1 MNHLNKF
8 AFLNRIIIVLTAIL
22 PLSSVALA
30 ARPVDNIT
38 ATAASANAVRLSWN
52 AQAGAGGYY
61 DVYQNSTQRVVTGLR
76 DRTVVIENLS
86 PATTYQFFITACDNS
101 GVCTEAS
108 PQANVTTLGYSDSS
122 ETCPATMDGTSP
134 VVTYVNHQDGT
145 ATLNWCRVEE
155 ALGYNLFINGDY
167 VSTIYDTSIDF
178 DTPIEVHDIYQIAWF
193 DESNYAPR
201 SAIATESDGPE
212 LPDSAGALAQ
222 LEAAN
227 RSGGNA
233 IEIFFTRH
241 AEKMTQQEETD
252 DGKYMDV
259 CGVDKCAEVLNTKGE
274 LRAELLADA
283 FVEAGITPRLTHAF
297 SSHKIRTRQTIEM
310 ITADAGLSGDT
321 DKNAGD
327 GIQELP
333 VSNDDGSDATEL
345 NPESTKGSKAP
356 TIAALMNLSPGSVA
370 LVAGHSGT
378 LYEIMAG
385 LGLDDACAKAAV
397 DTCDQMRYPINAKG
411 KVKNFGDIW
420 KITLIDGVAEFVYR
434 ANLQPLALE
443 LNELAQ

>member
-1 MNHLNKF
+1 MNHF

-22 PLSSVALA
+22 PLSTVALA
-30 ARPVDNIT
+30 APPVDNVV
-38 ATAASANAVRLSWN
+38 ATAASANAVSLSWN
-52 AQAGAGGYY
+52 AQAGAVYY
-61 DVYQNSTQRVVTGLR
+61 DVYQDSTQRVVTGLS
-76 DRTVVIENLS
+76 DSAVVIEDLS
-86 PATTYQFFITACDNS
+86 PATTYQFFVTACDAS
-101 GVCTEAS
+101 GACTEAS
-108 PQANVTTLGYSDSS
+108 SQANVTTLDSDSA

-134 VVTYVNHQDGT
+134 VVTYENHEDGT
-145 ATLNWCRVEE
+145 ATLNWCRVEG
-155 ALGYNLFINGDY
+155 ALGYNLFINGGY

-178 DTPIEVHDIYQIAWF
+178 AAPIEVHDMYQIAWF
-193 DESNYAPR
+193 DDNNYAPR
-201 SAIATESDGPE
+201 SAVATETGGPE
-212 LPDSAGALAQ
+212 LPESTGALAQ

-227 RSGGNA
+227 RSGENA

-241 AEKMTQQEETD
+241 AEKMTQQEETS
-252 DGKYMDV
+252 DGEYMDV
-259 CGVDKCAEVLNTKGE
+259 CGVDKCAEVLNAKGE

-283 FVEAGITPRLTHAF
+283 FSEAGITSRLTHAF

-333 VSNDDGSDATEL
+333 ISNDDGSDATEL

-378 LYEIMAG
+378 LYDIMAG
-385 LGLDDACAKAAV
+385 LGLDDACVKTAV
-397 DTCDQMRYPINAKG
+397 DTCDQARYPVNGKG

-420 KITLIDGVAEFVYR
+420 KITLMDGVAEFVYR

-443 LNELAQ
+443 LNDLAQ

>member
-1 MNHLNKF
+1 MIKF
-8 AFLNRIIIVLTAIL
+8 SFFARIIVVLTTIM
-22 PLSSVALA
+22 PLSSAVLA
-30 ARPVDNIT
+30 AQPVDNV
-38 ATAASANAVRLSWN
+38 TAAAESATAVRLSWN
-52 AQAGAGGYY
+52 SQGEADYY
-61 DVYQNSTQRVVTGLR
+61 DVYQNSTQRVVTGLS
-76 DRTVVIENLS
+76 DTVVVIENLS
-86 PATTYQFFITACDNS
+86 PATTYQFFVTACDAS

-108 PQANVTTLGYSDSS
+108 RQANVTTLDSDSA
-122 ETCPATMDGTSP
+122 EICPATMDGTSP
-134 VVTYVNHQDGT
+134 VVTYVNHQEGT
-145 ATLNWCRVEE
+145 ATLNWCRVEG
-155 ALGYNLFINGDY
+155 ALGYNLYIDGEY
-167 VSTIYDTSIDF
+167 VSTIYGTSIDF
-178 DTPIEVHDIYQIAWF
+178 DAPIDVQDIYQIAWF
-193 DESNYAPR
+193 NESNYAPR
-201 SAIATESDGPE
+201 SAIATEVDGEEEPE
-212 LPDSAGALAQ
+212 LPESESALAR

-227 RSGGNA
+227 RSGENA
-233 IEIFFTRH
+233 VEIFFTRH
-241 AEKMTQQEETD
+241 AEKMTLQEETG
-252 DGKYMDV
+252 DGTYMDV

-283 FVEAGITPRLTHAF
+283 FFEAGITSRLTHAY

-378 LYEIMAG
+378 LYDIMAG
-385 LGLDDACAKAAV
+385 LGLDDACVKAAV
-397 DTCDQMRYPINAKG
+397 ETCDQVRYPVNAKG

-420 KITLIDGVAEFVYR
+420 KVTLVDGVAEFVYR